1 MTAVRFRS
9 ILACV
14 ALCAASAACFA
25 RTPAIRVPDQAVNT
39 LAVEGSIEID
49 TTGKVQRYAIEQP
62 EAYSDAV
69 RGMLDRIVPQWTFR
83 PVLVDGVAR
92 PARSAMYL
100 RLQAEPIGDGQFRI
114 VVASAAFGDDKDAA
128 PGTQVA
134 VDLHNRVPPKFPR
147 GEIAHIG
154 AQVLVVLRIGR
165 DGRVEDAI
173 VEQTNLAQLGAP
185 RAMARWRRDF
195 EATALASLKHWTFVT
210 PTAGPE
216 ANAPY
221 WSVRIP
227 VTYSPAGAASTH
239 MPGKW
244 ESYVPGPR
252 REVPWATDEEQ
263 ALAAMGGDALPG
275 SGIFPLKPSL
285 QLLTPLNAG

>member
-1 MTAVRFRS
+1 MIAVRMRP
-9 ILACV
+9 ILLCLL
-14 ALCAASAACFA
+14 LCAACAPSFA
-25 RTPAIRVPDQAVNT
+25 RTPATRVLDQAVNT

-49 TTGKVQRYAIEQP
+49 ASGKVQRYAIEHP
-62 EAYSDAV
+62 EAYSGAV
-69 RGMLDRIVPQWTFR
+69 REMLDRIVPQWTFR
-83 PVLVDGVAR
+83 PVLVDGVAH

-100 RLQAEPIGDGQFRI
+100 RLQAEPIGGDQFRI

-128 PGTQVA
+128 PGTQIA
-134 VDLHNRVPPKFPR
+134 VDLRTRVPPKFPR

-173 VEQTNLAQLGAP
+173 VEQTNLAQLGEP

-195 EATALASLKHWTFVT
+195 EATALASLKRWRFVK

-216 ANAPY
+216 ASAPD

-227 VTYSPAGAASTH
+227 VTYAPIGTSSVGSPGT
-239 MPGKW
+239 W

-252 REVPWATDEEQ
+252 HEVPWATDEEQ

-275 SGIFPLKPSL
+275 SGIFPLRPSL